1 MVNYVEIRH
10 MKVYCID
17 NKNIS
22 LSIEK
27 GKWYDVSKGDEISDR
42 TSYLII
48 KDSQFQRIS
57 KDKFL
62 TLEQYR
68 EMKLKN
74 LGI

>member
-1 MVNYVEIRH
+1 VALSVE
-10 MKVYCID
+10 V
-17 NKNIS
+17 
-22 LSIEK
+22 
-27 GKWYDVSKGDEISDR
+27 GKWYDVAKGDKISDM

-48 KDSQFQRIS
+48 NGSKFQRIS

>member
-1 MVNYVEIRH
+1 

-22 LSIEK
+22 LSIEV
-27 GKWYDVSKGDEISDR
+27 GKWYDVSSGDEISDR
-42 TSYLII
+42 TSYLIVR
-48 KDSQFQRIS
+48 DSQFQRIS

-68 EMKLKN
+68 EMKLKK

>member
-1 MVNYVEIRH
+1 

-17 NKNIS
+17 NHLVS
-22 LSIEK
+22 LSVEV
-27 GKWYDVSKGDEISDR
+27 GKWYDVAKGDKISDM

-48 KDSQFQRIS
+48 TGSKFQRIS

-62 TLEQYR
+62 TIDQYR

>member
-1 MVNYVEIRH
+1 

-17 NKNIS
+17 NKNLS
-22 LSIEK
+22 LSIEV
-27 GKWYDVSKGDEISDR
+27 GKWYDVSKGDEVSDI
-42 TSYLII
+42 TSYLIFEGS
-48 KDSQFQRIS
+48 KFQRIS

-68 EMKLKN
+68 EMKLKK

>member
-1 MVNYVEIRH
+1 

-17 NKNIS
+17 NHLVA
-22 LSIEK
+22 LSVEV
-27 GKWYDVSKGDEISDR
+27 GKWYDVSKSDEISDR
-42 TSYLII
+42 TSYLIVI
-48 KDSQFQRIS
+48 GSKFQRIS